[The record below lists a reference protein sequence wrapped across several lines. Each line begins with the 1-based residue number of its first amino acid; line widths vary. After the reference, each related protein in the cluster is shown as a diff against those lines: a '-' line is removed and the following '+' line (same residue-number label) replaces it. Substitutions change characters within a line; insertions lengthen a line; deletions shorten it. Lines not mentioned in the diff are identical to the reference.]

1 MDSIS
6 TKLLKKWQMKFL
18 PWDGKILR
26 SPQDKRKIPARED
39 SSGKSDGEKG
49 SDSLPEVDY

>member
-1 MDSIS
+1 MESIS